1 MEYTFTTNSRVISSL
16 FVNYKNTFTALCEL
30 INNSIQAN
38 ATEIRIYVDQTP
50 GEILKDAVINQ
61 IKIIDNGYGVSKSDF
76 RKKILE
82 IGTDVKAGGRGI
94 GRFAAFQLGAVIDIE
109 TVAFDKKL
117 NKLVKTSFQLNS
129 ANLEKKKLE
138 NCKLDV
144 QHKELNK
151 DQTTYYQVIIDDFW
165 SESTTSLDKRR
176 KIHYKLFLEN
186 IDEALFMQY
195 PIQIL
200 NEDVSFYINDKKIN
214 KEQFVIGDPE
224 TRNNVFT
231 DLAGND
237 YDFELTFMNFKS
249 ASAKDIKVFLRIL
262 NNDIRSIG
270 YEFNYTI
277 DIPDPNGWLVY
288 VDSELFDLD
297 QDIFR
302 NLSVPGLRKDS
313 QHLIQSLRSF
323 IDDFFK
329 EKFKEYF
336 NFSKKLREDI
346 YYPYRQ
352 ESATSD
358 TKSFVFNQM
367 AYFIEK
373 EHKILSRKDKV
384 RKIVYPLVDKAISH
398 GELLPIIEKTISLK
412 GEHIEKFKSLLERTE
427 LEDVITFS
435 EEVAKKVQFLEF
447 LEKLIYGQPS
457 QHIKERS
464 QLHKILERHLWIFGE
479 QYNDTPIL
487 FSDKSLKNNLQE
499 LRNRLFVWEPD
510 EKEENIIEVDEQLK
524 DITDLFFFNEKI
536 LDDDRREVM
545 VVELK
550 RPSCR
555 ISQKELNQLDRYRFD
570 IEESGRFSK
579 EIFYKIILISS
590 DLTRFAKSKVGTE
603 DEKVPYLYVKSK
615 KGNIFTYVMKWS
627 DLIHSNKRKLSYLG
641 QILKTKDKDVREVFE
656 KDYPEI
662 DISNIVSELA
672 SA

>member
-336 NFSKKLREDI
+336 NFSKKLR
-346 YYPYRQ
+346 
-352 ESATSD
+352 
-358 TKSFVFNQM
+358 
-367 AYFIEK
+367 
-373 EHKILSRKDKV
+373 
-384 RKIVYPLVDKAISH
+384 
-398 GELLPIIEKTISLK
+398 
-412 GEHIEKFKSLLERTE
+412 
-427 LEDVITFS
+427 
-435 EEVAKKVQFLEF
+435 
-447 LEKLIYGQPS
+447 
-457 QHIKERS
+457 
-464 QLHKILERHLWIFGE
+464 
-479 QYNDTPIL
+479 
-487 FSDKSLKNNLQE
+487 
-499 LRNRLFVWEPD
+499 
-510 EKEENIIEVDEQLK
+510 
-524 DITDLFFFNEKI
+524 
-536 LDDDRREVM
+536 
-545 VVELK
+545 
-550 RPSCR
+550 
-555 ISQKELNQLDRYRFD
+555 
-570 IEESGRFSK
+570 
-579 EIFYKIILISS
+579 
-590 DLTRFAKSKVGTE
+590 
-603 DEKVPYLYVKSK
+603 
-615 KGNIFTYVMKWS
+615 
-627 DLIHSNKRKLSYLG
+627 
-641 QILKTKDKDVREVFE
+641 
-656 KDYPEI
+656 
-662 DISNIVSELA
+662 
-672 SA
+672 